1 MADRHK
7 TPPLTFRPPA
17 DLRAWLAEVSKATG
31 RAIGAIII
39 DALREYK
46 ERHNADP
53 DTTGR

>member
-17 DLRAWLAEVSKATG
+17 DLRAWLAEVSKTTG